1 MRHSFIQTKD
11 QDSRTDSN
19 GSAAFALVLAGLAAC
34 APADEPA
41 SPSADTAEEET
52 PATTTPPSDVIGPLR
67 VDGEITPLIDP
78 IAEGISAVL
87 PIDGVTTLVTGDE
100 GVLLLDQTRAEPVVL
115 GASHHGGAAVLD
127 ADASLLLLDDTLHV
141 WDGTYLRP
149 SPLQA
154 LLPVPADALAGGT
167 DHRWMLGA
175 GRVFHHTDG
184 ALTTNTIGDTPDAR
198 ALAPAGDSLCAV
210 LAPYLTVL
218 DGFGG
223 EVAVVDFQP
232 DNLATSMTFD
242 AAGYLWTAD
251 GSAIVS
257 RRAPGGD
264 WGALEA
270 GAAVLAVH
278 GHPGAPDVW
287 LQTSSGALHH
297 RDGRF
302 SAVEVPAGEWI
313 GVDAVGRLLV
323 LAEDGAQRIAARR
336 VVAITGLQAGML
348 LDDPVTMRLAPTG
361 PDSLE
366 DLGIW
371 VDDTP
376 LDIDPDLGT
385 VELDPVRLAP
395 GDHVVRITA
404 SGPEG
409 TTLTE
414 VPFITGE
421 LPDASWEDDIEGIA
435 VEHCSR
441 CHGEGAAIPLHTAD
455 AWRLDIDRIL
465 TEVVTQDMP
474 LGGPYLS
481 DDELDRIRGWQ
492 AGGFQ

>member
-1 MRHSFIQTKD
+1 MGTPGR
-11 QDSRTDSN
+11 RTC
-19 GSAAFALVLAGLAAC
+19 GC
-34 APADEPA
+34 
-41 SPSADTAEEET
+41 
-52 PATTTPPSDVIGPLR
+52 R
-67 VDGEITPLIDP
+67 
-78 IAEGISAVL
+78 
-87 PIDGVTTLVTGDE
+87 
-100 GVLLLDQTRAEPVVL
+100 R
-115 GASHHGGAAVLD
+115 AAV
-127 ADASLLLLDDTLHV
+127 
-141 WDGTYLRP
+141 R
-149 SPLQA
+149 
-154 LLPVPADALAGGT
+154 
-167 DHRWMLGA
+167 
-175 GRVFHHTDG
+175 
-184 ALTTNTIGDTPDAR
+184 
-198 ALAPAGDSLCAV
+198 
-210 LAPYLTVL
+210 
-218 DGFGG
+218 
-223 EVAVVDFQP
+223 
-232 DNLATSMTFD
+232 
-242 AAGYLWTAD
+242 
-251 GSAIVS
+251 
-257 RRAPGGD
+257 
-264 WGALEA
+264 
-270 GAAVLAVH
+270 
-278 GHPGAPDVW
+278 
-287 LQTSSGALHH
+287 HH

-313 GVDAVGRLLV
+313 GVDAVGRLIV

-361 PDSLE
+361 PESLE

-376 LDIDPDLGT
+376 LDIEPDLGT

-395 GDHVVRITA
+395 GDHVVWITA

-441 CHGEGAAIPLHTAD
+441 CHGEGAAISLHTAD